1 MANAFALAITQDTI
15 AASQLNQSTVYAQI
29 MAISIMRLN
38 LVRAIAAG
46 RRQIVPETKTVQINR
61 AAFAK
66 MAGLAYTVCIK
77 YLFHVIADV
86 INMEF
91 VLMARALVRLASKDA
106 IAT

>member
-15 AASQLNQSTVYAQI
+15 VASQLNQSTVYAQI
-29 MAISIMRLN
+29 MAISIMRIN
-38 LVRAIAAG
+38 RVHAIAAG
-46 RRQIVPETKTVQINR
+46 RLQIVPETKTAQTSR

-66 MAGLAYTVCIK
+66 MDGLACTVCIK
-77 YLFHVIADV
+77 YLYRAIADV

-91 VLMARALVRLASKDA
+91 VLTALALVRLASKDV